1 MNVALQKRFWENV
14 TVREA
19 TSGFC
24 IFLDEKPLKTPLKTL
39 LVAPNRAVADG
50 IAAEWDGVQDKL
62 NLAQMHLTRC
72 ANATID
78 KVAHEHGAV
87 AGLLAEYGGTDLLCY
102 RAKTPQELV
111 LRQSEAWD
119 PLLEWIAKTHGVNLL
134 PVSGVMF
141 QPQPADSLEK
151 LETLT
156 RVYGPW
162 ELTALH
168 DLVTISG
175 SLVLGLAVVQKHL
188 TAQQAWD
195 LSQLDELWQEEQWG
209 TDEEATQNAA
219 LKCQDFIKAEY
230 LLKLLA
236 HK

>member
-1 MNVALQKRFWENV
+1 MRDA
-14 TVREA
+14 A
-19 TSGFC
+19 SGFS
-24 IFLDEKPLKTPLKTL
+24 IFLDEKPLKTPLKAPL
-39 LVAPNRAVADG
+39 LVPTRAFADG

-62 NLAQMHLTRC
+62 NLAKMHLTRC

-78 KVAHEHGAV
+78 KVMHEQDAV

-102 RAKTPQELV
+102 RAEAPQELV
-111 LRQSEAWD
+111 LRQSAAWD
-119 PLLEWIAKTHGVNLL
+119 PLLDWIAKTHGVNLL

-151 LETLT
+151 FEALT

-195 LSQLDELWQEEQWG
+195 LSQVDELWQEEQWG
-209 TDEEATQNAA
+209 ADEEATQSAA
-219 LKCQDFIKAEY
+219 LKCQGFIRAEH
-230 LLKLLA
+230 LLRLLA
-236 HK
+236 QK